1 MHPHQYFI
9 VGQHRFGDI
18 GQAQWLAIGF
28 EQIGLHASALQPQVF
43 AHARV
48 EHAGRRETAQQPRAI
63 GQHLDARGG
72 LCRRAA
78 AGAEDA
84 IAGLAVFGDAWSLL
98 ILRDAHAGLTRLD
111 QFRKSLGIVPTMLT
125 RRLAS
130 LTQEGLLEKHRYSET
145 TREEYLLTDAGRDL
159 LPVLFM
165 LGDWGRRHRCD
176 GQLSRIFD
184 AGTGTEVRP
193 VVIDEVTGQRIGTRP
208 LRLEVPKA

>member
-1 MHPHQYFI
+1 MNT
-9 VGQHRFGDI
+9 
-18 GQAQWLAIGF
+18 
-28 EQIGLHASALQPQVF
+28 ENNS
-43 AHARV
+43 
-48 EHAGRRETAQQPRAI
+48 
-63 GQHLDARGG
+63 
-72 LCRRAA
+72 A
-78 AGAEDA
+78 AGACP
-84 IAGLAVFGDAWSLL
+84 IARSLAVFGDAWSLL
-98 ILRDAHAGLTRLD
+98 ILRDAHAGLTRFD
-111 QFRKSLGIVPTMLT
+111 QFRKSLRIVPTMLT

-165 LGDWGRRHRCD
+165 LGEWGRRHRCD